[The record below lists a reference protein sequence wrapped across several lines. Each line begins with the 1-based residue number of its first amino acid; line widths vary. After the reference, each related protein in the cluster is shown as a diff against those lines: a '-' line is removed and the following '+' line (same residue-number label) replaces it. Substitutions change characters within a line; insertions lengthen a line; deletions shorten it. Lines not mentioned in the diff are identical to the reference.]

1 MTASTTIS
9 STTAAKARAAAPAKI
24 ILFGEH
30 FVVYGNPA
38 ILASINRRITVTAKK
53 TKDGKV
59 TIKSD
64 IASGEFD
71 GSTFRLI
78 EGANARATLE
88 PLYYAARQALSSP
101 SSSEK
106 KGNNNNNSGKSGLEI
121 EIKSDIPYGVG
132 LGSSAAALVATI
144 AAVESLRGKADKKKV
159 CESAIEA
166 EKIIHKNSSGAD
178 CFVTTFGGMMHYSK
192 GGGFK
197 KVEAKTRLFL
207 VIGDTGI
214 KHNTGDLVSSVRKL
228 KEAGQMAFSGLMS
241 QSKDI
246 CNQAIL
252 ALGNGN
258 IEHLGMLMNENQLL
272 LERIGVSHEKADDLI
287 DVARRA
293 GALGAKITGA
303 GGGGA
308 IIALASSKAE
318 SEAIAEAIK
327 AAGQGAFEVEIDTK
341 GLVLG

>member
-1 MTASTTIS
+1 
-9 STTAAKARAAAPAKI
+9 
-24 ILFGEH
+24 EH

-53 TKDGKV
+53 SKDGGKV

-88 PLYYAARQALSSP
+88 PLYYAAKQALSSSP
-101 SSSEK
+101 DK
-106 KGNNNNNSGKSGLEI
+106 KGNNNSKTGLDI

-144 AAVESLRGKADKKKV
+144 AAVESLLGRAEKKKV

-197 KVEAKTRLFL
+197 KIEAKTKIFL

-228 KEAGQMAFSGLMS
+228 KEANQMAFSGLMS

-246 CNQAIL
+246 CNQAL
-252 ALGNGN
+252 SALNNGN

-272 LERIGVSHEKADDLI
+272 LERLGVSHEKADDLV

-308 IIALASSKAE
+308 IIALAPSKVE
-318 SEAIAEAIK
+318 SEEIAAAIK
-327 AAGQGAFEVEIDTK
+327 TTGQGAFEVEIDTK
-341 GLVLG
+341 GLVIG

>member
-1 MTASTTIS
+1 MTTMTT
-9 STTAAKARAAAPAKI
+9 TAKARAAAPAKI

-53 TKDGKV
+53 SKDGKV
-59 TIKSD
+59 KIISD

-88 PLYYAARQALSSP
+88 PLYYAARQALSDR
-101 SSSEK
+101 K
-106 KGNNNNNSGKSGLEI
+106 QQKDGLEI

-144 AAVESLRGKADKKKV
+144 AAVESLLGRADKKKV

-178 CFVTTFGGMMHYSK
+178 CFVSTFGGMIHYSK

-197 KVEAKTRLFL
+197 KVEAKTKIFL

-228 KEAGQMAFSGLMS
+228 KEANQMAFSGLMS

-246 CNQAIL
+246 CNQAL
-252 ALGNGN
+252 AALNNGN
-258 IEHLGMLMNENQLL
+258 IDHLGMLMNENQLL
-272 LERIGVSHEKADDLI
+272 LERLGVSHEKADDLI

-308 IIALASSKAE
+308 IIALAASKE
-318 SEAIAEAIK
+318 DSEAIASAIK
-327 AAGQGAFEVEIDTK
+327 ATGQGAFEVEIDTK

>member
-1 MTASTTIS
+1 MTTTTSTAA
-9 STTAAKARAAAPAKI
+9 TTAAKARAAAPAKI

-38 ILASINRRITVTAKK
+38 ILASINRRITVTAKRS
-53 TKDGKV
+53 KDGKV
-59 TIKSD
+59 KIKSD

-88 PLYYAARQALSSP
+88 PLYYAARQALSDR
-101 SSSEK
+101 K
-106 KGNNNNNSGKSGLEI
+106 QKDGLEI

-144 AAVESLRGKADKKKV
+144 AAVESLLGRADKKKV
-159 CESAIEA
+159 CGSAIEA

-178 CFVTTFGGMMHYSK
+178 CFVSTFGGMMHYSK

-197 KVEAKTRLFL
+197 KVEAKSKIFL

-228 KEAGQMAFSGLMS
+228 KEANQMAFSGLMS

-246 CNQAIL
+246 CNQAL
-252 ALGNGN
+252 AALNSGN
-258 IEHLGMLMNENQLL
+258 IDHLGMLMNENQLL
-272 LERIGVSHEKADDLI
+272 LERLGVSHEKADDLI

-308 IIALASSKAE
+308 IIALAASKE
-318 SEAIAEAIK
+318 DSEAIAFAIK
-327 AAGQGAFEVEIDTK
+327 ATGQGAFEVEIDTK

>member
-1 MTASTTIS
+1 MTATTV
-9 STTAAKARAAAPAKI
+9 TVAKARAAAPAKI

-53 TKDGKV
+53 SKDGKV
-59 TIKSD
+59 KIKSD

-88 PLYYAARQALSSP
+88 PLYYAAKQALDDR
-101 SSSEK
+101 K
-106 KGNNNNNSGKSGLEI
+106 QQNNNKSGLEI

-144 AAVESLRGKADKKKV
+144 AAVESLAGKADKKKV

-178 CFVTTFGGMMHYSK
+178 CFVSTFGGMMHYSK

-197 KVEAKTRLFL
+197 KIEAKTKIFL

-228 KEAGQMAFSGLMS
+228 KEANQMAFSGLMS
-241 QSKDI
+241 QARDI
-246 CNQAIL
+246 CNQAL
-252 ALGNGN
+252 AALNNGN
-258 IEHLGMLMNENQLL
+258 IEYLGMLMNENQLL
-272 LERIGVSHEKADDLI
+272 LERLGVSHEKADDLI

-308 IIALASSKAE
+308 IIALAASKE
-318 SEAIAEAIK
+318 DSERIASAIK
-327 AAGQGAFEVEIDTK
+327 EAGQSAFEVEIDTK

>member
-1 MTASTTIS
+1 MTKGRAS
-9 STTAAKARAAAPAKI
+9 APAKI

-38 ILASINRRITVTAKK
+38 ILATIDRRITVTAKK
-53 TKDGKV
+53 AKDGKV
-59 TIKSD
+59 KIKSD

-88 PLYYAARQALSSP
+88 PLYFAAKHSLDARKQ
-101 SSSEK
+101 
-106 KGNNNNNSGKSGLEI
+106 KGGLEI

-132 LGSSAAALVATI
+132 LGSSAASLVATI
-144 AAVESLRGKADKKKV
+144 AAVESLLGRADKKKV

-178 CFVTTFGGMMHYSK
+178 CYVSTFGGMINYSK
-192 GGGFK
+192 GGGYK
-197 KVEAKTRLFL
+197 KIEAKGKLFL

-214 KHNTGDLVSSVRKL
+214 KHNTGELVSSVRKL
-228 KEAGQMAFSGLMS
+228 KEANQMAFSGMMS
-241 QSKDI
+241 QAKDM
-246 CNQAIL
+246 CAQALTAID
-252 ALGNGN
+252 NGN
-258 IEHLGMLMNENQLL
+258 IDHLGMLMNESQLL
-272 LERIGVSHEKADDLI
+272 LERLGVSHEKADELI
-287 DVARRA
+287 EVAKSA
-293 GALGAKITGA
+293 GAVGAKITGA

-308 IIALASSKAE
+308 IIALASSKE
-318 SEAIAEAIK
+318 DSERIAAAIK
-327 AAGQGAFEVEIDTK
+327 EAGQNAFEVEIDSK

>member
-1 MTASTTIS
+1 MTV
-9 STTAAKARAAAPAKI
+9 TATAVAKARAAAPAKI

-53 TKDGKV
+53 SRDGGKV
-59 TIKSD
+59 KIKSD

-88 PLYYAARQALSSP
+88 PLYYAARQALDD
-101 SSSEK
+101 K
-106 KGNNNNNSGKSGLEI
+106 KQQKGGLEI

-144 AAVESLRGKADKKKV
+144 AAVESLLGRADKKKV

-178 CFVTTFGGMMHYSK
+178 CFVSTFGGMMHYSK

-197 KVEAKTRLFL
+197 KVEAKTKLFL

-228 KEAGQMAFSGLMS
+228 KEANQMAFSGLMS
-241 QSKDI
+241 QSRDI
-246 CNQAIL
+246 CNQAL
-252 ALGNGN
+252 AALNSGNT
-258 IEHLGMLMNENQLL
+258 EHLGMLMNENQLL
-272 LERIGVSHEKADDLI
+272 LERLGVSHEKADDLI

-308 IIALASSKAE
+308 IIALAASKE
-318 SEAIAEAIK
+318 DSERIASAIK
-327 AAGQGAFEVEIDTK
+327 ETGQGAFEVEIDTK

>member
-1 MTASTTIS
+1 MTTTS
-9 STTAAKARAAAPAKI
+9 LTTTKAKAAAPAKI

-38 ILASINRRITVTAKK
+38 ILASINRRITVTAKRS
-53 TKDGKV
+53 KDGKV
-59 TIKSD
+59 TLRSD

-78 EGANARATLE
+78 EGTNARATLD
-88 PLYYAARQALSSP
+88 PLYYAARQTLSERM
-101 SSSEK
+101 EK
-106 KGNNNNNSGKSGLEI
+106 LGLEI

-132 LGSSAAALVATI
+132 LGSSAAALVATV
-144 AAVESLRGKADKKKV
+144 AAVDSLIGKVDRKKI
-159 CESAIEA
+159 CESAVEA

-178 CFVTTFGGMMHYSK
+178 CFVSTFGGMIYYSK
-192 GGGFK
+192 GDGFK
-197 KVEAKTRLFL
+197 KVESKTKLFL

-228 KEAGQMAFSGLMS
+228 KEANQMAFSGLMS
-241 QSKDI
+241 QSRDI
-246 CNQAIL
+246 CNQAL
-252 ALGNGN
+252 AALNSGNTD
-258 IEHLGMLMNENQLL
+258 HLGMLMNENQLL
-272 LERIGVSHEKADDLI
+272 LERLGVSHEKADDLI

-308 IIALASSKAE
+308 IIALAASKE
-318 SEAIAEAIK
+318 DSEIIASAIK
-327 AAGQGAFEVEIDTK
+327 TIGQGAFEAEIDTK
-341 GLVLG
+341 GLVVG

>member
-1 MTASTTIS
+1 MTATATTIA
-9 STTAAKARAAAPAKI
+9 TKARAAAPAKI

-30 FVVYGNPA
+30 FVVYGSPA

-53 TKDGKV
+53 SKDGKV

-88 PLYYAARQALSSP
+88 PLYYAARQALDDRK
-101 SSSEK
+101 E
-106 KGNNNNNSGKSGLEI
+106 KSGLEI

-144 AAVESLRGKADKKKV
+144 AAVESLLGKAEKKKV

-178 CFVTTFGGMMHYSK
+178 CFVSTFGGMMHYSK
-192 GGGFK
+192 GDGFK

-228 KEAGQMAFSGLMS
+228 KEANQMAFSGLMS
-241 QSKDI
+241 QSRDI
-246 CNQAIL
+246 CNQAL
-252 ALGNGN
+252 AALSNGN
-258 IEHLGMLMNENQLL
+258 TEHLGMLMNENQLL
-272 LERIGVSHEKADDLI
+272 LERLGVSHEKADDLI

-308 IIALASSKAE
+308 IIALAASKE
-318 SEAIAEAIK
+318 DSEAIASAIK
-327 AAGQGAFEVEIDTK
+327 ATGQGAFEVEIDTK

>member
-1 MTASTTIS
+1 MT
-9 STTAAKARAAAPAKI
+9 TTAATATTVSRARAAAPAKI

-38 ILASINRRITVTAKK
+38 ILASINRRVTVTAKK
-53 TKDGKV
+53 AKEDNNNNTSSKV
-59 TIKSD
+59 KIESD

-78 EGANARATLE
+78 EGANARGTLE
-88 PLYYAARQALSSP
+88 PLYYAVRQALDNR
-101 SSSEK
+101 K
-106 KGNNNNNSGKSGLEI
+106 QKMGLEI

-132 LGSSAAALVATI
+132 LGSSAASLVATI
-144 AAVESLRGKADKKKV
+144 AAVESLFGKPDRKKV

-178 CFVTTFGGMMHYSK
+178 CFVSTFGGMIHYSK
-192 GGGFK
+192 GEGFK
-197 KVEAKTRLFL
+197 KIESKTKLFL

-228 KEAGQMAFSGLMS
+228 KEANQMLFSGLMS

-246 CNQAIL
+246 CNQAL
-252 ALGNGN
+252 AALNNGN
-258 IEHLGMLMNENQLL
+258 IEHLGMLMNENQLI
-272 LERIGVSHEKADDLI
+272 LERLGISHEKADELI

-308 IIALASSKAE
+308 IIALASSKQD
-318 SEAIAEAIK
+318 SETIASAIK
-327 AAGQGAFEVEIDTK
+327 EAGQSAFEAEIDSK
-341 GLVLG
+341 GLTLG